1 MKKIEFKDQ
10 ELKVLKLICRQMT
23 AKEIGDKLGLSYRTV
38 EGYRDN
44 IIKKIGA
51 KNSVGIVIYAVRK
64 GIIRI

>member
-1 MKKIEFKDQ
+1 VKKIEFKDQ